1 MNEKSKTNK
10 KETEDLFFVLEGGT
24 QLVPALSKFDLFFGC
39 SSSCALYSLPSF
51 FAFSDNHSH
60 EKSYPL
66 PVIFLTFWSFKK
78 NNRAPTSLPQMYLT
92 KFFQLTRF
100 YAQLL
105 KYSEKCAFRD
115 WSERVYY
122 NSIKH
127 AAYVT
132 RVHCWDIMQAAYVI
146 GTSARNSRYIL

>member
-1 MNEKSKTNK
+1 MKKAKQIRKRQKTFSLSSKEVHN
-10 KETEDLFFVLEGGT
+10 LFQHFQSLT
-24 QLVPALSKFDLFFGC
+24 FFLDALPLLRFILF
-39 SSSCALYSLPSF
+39 PPF